1 MKSIL
6 SKFAVVEF
14 AAVVV
19 ELVATAA
26 AAVVVECYFG
36 LCAVESL
43 EFQVSR
49 NRMHLHQ
56 LNPYSFER
64 IHLYN
69 SEEDLTR
76 ALSTSQSALEARNP
90 C

>member
-6 SKFAVVEF
+6 NKFAVVEF
-14 AAVVV
+14 AAAVVGP
-19 ELVATAA
+19 VATGAA
-26 AAVVVECYFG
+26 ADVECHFG

-56 LNPYSFER
+56 SNPYSFER

-69 SEEDLTR
+69 WEVDLTR
-76 ALSTSQSALEARNP
+76 ALSTSQSALEARSP
-90 C
+90 Y

>member
-1 MKSIL
+1 MRSTLNKS
-6 SKFAVVEF
+6 AVVEF
-14 AAVVV
+14 AVAVVV
-19 ELVATAA
+19 LVATAA
-26 AAVVVECYFG
+26 AAVVECYFG

-43 EFQVSR
+43 EFQASR

-64 IHLYN
+64 IHLCN
-69 SEEDLTR
+69 WEVDPTL